1 MRAFL
6 LTKTLINFDSVPNH
20 VMKNFLSLSLI
31 TFIIF
36 SCSPGSSL
44 EKKKAQL
51 AEYQAEHDALKIK
64 IADLEKE
71 IARLDTSAE
80 IRKPKLV
87 TLTPVQSG
95 VFNHYI
101 DVQGTVDS
109 EENIA
114 VQPGMPGQV
123 TKVNVHE
130 GDMVKA
136 GQILAEVDNRVIRES
151 ISQLQT
157 NVDFAKTAFEKQ
169 QRLWNQKIGTEIQY
183 LQSKTQF
190 ESLQKN
196 MVTLQAQLD
205 MSRIK
210 SPINGMVDA
219 VNIKVGEYAAPGMFG
234 AFRVVNF
241 GKMKVIA
248 KVADSYIGKVKLGNP
263 VRIYLADINDTI
275 QGKISFISK
284 VVNPMTRTFDIE
296 IGLGATSTEV
306 RPNMM
311 ASLKINDENIA
322 NAMSILSNLVQKDAS
337 GSMYVM
343 ISEGIAAK
351 MKARKKLVKTGISS
365 GDRII
370 VLEGLSGN
378 EQLIEAGYQEVVDG
392 QLISLK

>member
-1 MRAFL
+1 
-6 LTKTLINFDSVPNH
+6 
-20 VMKNFLSLSLI
+20 MKNFLSLSLI
-31 TFIIF
+31 TFIVF
-36 SCSPGSSL
+36 SCSPGSGL

-219 VNIKVGEYAAPGMFG
+219 VNIKVGEYAAPGMLG

-241 GKMKVIA
+241 GKMKVKA
-248 KVADSYIGKVKLGNP
+248 KVADSYIGKVKLGNQ

-275 QGKISFISK
+275 QGKISFVSK

-296 IGLGATSTEV
+296 IGLGTTSTEV

-311 ASLKINDENIA
+311 ASLKINDENID

-343 ISEGIAAK
+343 ISEGSAAK
-351 MKARKKLVKTGISS
+351 MKARKRLVKTGISS

>member
-1 MRAFL
+1 
-6 LTKTLINFDSVPNH
+6 
-20 VMKNFLSLSLI
+20 MKNYLSLSFI
-31 TFIIF
+31 AFIIF
-36 SCSPGSSL
+36 SCSPGSGL

-87 TLTPVQSG
+87 TLTPVNAG

-101 DVQGTVDS
+101 DVQGTIDS

-130 GDMVKA
+130 GDMVSA
-136 GQILAEVDNRVIRES
+136 GQVLAEVDNRVIRES

-196 MVTLQAQLD
+196 LVTLQAQLE

-219 VNIKVGEYAAPGMFG
+219 VNIKVGEYAAPGMLG

-241 GKMKVIA
+241 GKMKVKA
-248 KVADSYIGKVKLGNP
+248 KVADSYIGKVKVGNP
-263 VRIYLADINDTI
+263 VSIYLADIKDTI
-275 QGKISFISK
+275 QAKISFVSR

-296 IGLGATSTEV
+296 IGLGSTSPDV

-311 ASLKINDENIA
+311 TSLKINDENIA
-322 NAMSILSNLVQKDAS
+322 NAISVLSNLVQKDAS
-337 GSMYVM
+337 ENMYVM
-343 ISEGIAAK
+343 IAEGSAAK

>member
-6 LTKTLINFDSVPNH
+6 LTKTSINFDSVPNQF
-20 VMKNFLSLSLI
+20 MKNFLSLSLI
-31 TFIIF
+31 TFIVF
-36 SCSPGSSL
+36 SCSPGSGL

-123 TKVNVHE
+123 TKVNVRE

-210 SPINGMVDA
+210 SPINGVVDA
-219 VNIKVGEYAAPGMFG
+219 VNIKVGEYAAPGMMG

-241 GKMKVIA
+241 GKMKVKA

-275 QGKISFISK
+275 QGKISFVSK

-311 ASLKINDENIA
+311 ASLKINDENID
-322 NAMSILSNLVQKDAS
+322 NAMSIQSNLVQKDAS
-337 GSMYVM
+337 GNMYVM
-343 ISEGIAAK
+343 ISEGSAAK
-351 MKARKKLVKTGISS
+351 MKARKRLIKTGISS

>member
-1 MRAFL
+1 
-6 LTKTLINFDSVPNH
+6 
-20 VMKNFLSLSLI
+20 MKNFLSLSLI
-31 TFIIF
+31 TFIVF
-36 SCSPGSSL
+36 SCSPGSGL

-87 TLTPVQSG
+87 TLTPVNAG

-101 DVQGTVDS
+101 DVQGTIDS

-130 GDMVKA
+130 GDMVSA
-136 GQILAEVDNRVIRES
+136 GQVLAEVDNRVIRES

-219 VNIKVGEYAAPGMFG
+219 VNIKVGEYAAPGMMG
-234 AFRVVNF
+234 SFRVVNF
-241 GKMKVIA
+241 GKMKVKA
-248 KVADSYIGKVKLGNP
+248 KVADSYIGKVKMGNP
-263 VRIYLADINDTI
+263 VRIFLADINDTI
-275 QGKISFISK
+275 QGKISFVSK

-343 ISEGIAAK
+343 ISEGSAAK
-351 MKARKKLVKTGISS
+351 MIARKRLVNTGISS

-370 VLEGLSGN
+370 VIEGLSGN

>member
-1 MRAFL
+1 
-6 LTKTLINFDSVPNH
+6 
-20 VMKNFLSLSLI
+20 MKNFLSLSFI
-31 TFIIF
+31 TFIVF
-36 SCSPGSSL
+36 SCSPGSGL

-51 AEYQAEHDALKIK
+51 VEYQAEQEAIKLK

-71 IARLDTSAE
+71 IARLDTSTE

-87 TLTPVQSG
+87 TLTPVQTG

-101 DVQGTVDS
+101 DVQGTIDS

-123 TKVNVHE
+123 TKVNVRE

-136 GQILAEVDNRVIRES
+136 GQVLAEVDNRVIRES

-157 NVDFAKTAFEKQ
+157 NVDFAKIAFEKQ
-169 QRLWNQKIGTEIQY
+169 QRLWSQKIGTEIQF

-210 SPINGMVDA
+210 SPINGVVDA
-219 VNIKVGEYAAPGMFG
+219 VNIKVGEYAAPGMMG

-275 QGKISFISK
+275 QGKISFVSK
-284 VVNPMTRTFDIE
+284 VVNPMTRSFDIE

-311 ASLKINDENIA
+311 ASLNINDENID
-322 NAMSILSNLVQKDAS
+322 NAMSVQSNLVQKDPS

-343 ISEGIAAK
+343 ISEGRAAN

-365 GDRII
+365 GARII

>member
-1 MRAFL
+1 
-6 LTKTLINFDSVPNH
+6 
-20 VMKNFLSLSLI
+20 MKNFLSLSLI
-31 TFIIF
+31 SFIIF
-36 SCSPGSSL
+36 SCSSGSGL
-44 EKKKAQL
+44 EKKKAEL
-51 AEYQAEHDALKIK
+51 AESQAEYDALKIK

-87 TLTPVQSG
+87 TLTPVQTG
-95 VFNHYI
+95 IFNHYI
-101 DVQGTVDS
+101 DVQGTIDS

-136 GQILAEVDNRVIRES
+136 GQVLAEVDNRVIRES

-157 NVDFAKTAFEKQ
+157 NVDFAKIAFEKQ
-169 QRLWNQKIGTEIQY
+169 QRLWNQKIGTEIQF

-196 MVTLQAQLD
+196 MITLQAQLD
-205 MSRIK
+205 MSLIK

-219 VNIKVGEYAAPGMFG
+219 VNIKVGEYAAPGMLG
-234 AFRVVNF
+234 SFRVVNF
-241 GKMKVIA
+241 GKMKVKA
-248 KVADSYIGKVKLGNP
+248 KIADSYIGKVKLGNP
-263 VRIYLADINDTI
+263 VRIYLADIKDTI
-275 QGKISFISK
+275 QGKISFVSK
-284 VVNPMTRTFDIE
+284 VVNPMTRSFDIE

-311 ASLKINDENIA
+311 ASLKINDENID
-322 NAMSILSNLVQKDAS
+322 NAMSIQSNLVQKDPS

-343 ISEGIAAK
+343 ISEGRSAN

-365 GDRII
+365 GARII

>member
-1 MRAFL
+1 
-6 LTKTLINFDSVPNH
+6 
-20 VMKNFLSLSLI
+20 MKNFLSLSLI
-31 TFIIF
+31 SFIVF
-36 SCSPGSSL
+36 SCSSGSGL
-44 EKKKAQL
+44 EKKKAEL
-51 AEYQAEHDALKIK
+51 AEYQAQYDALKIK

-87 TLTPVQSG
+87 TLTPVQTG
-95 VFNHYI
+95 IFNHYI
-101 DVQGTVDS
+101 DVQGTIDS

-136 GQILAEVDNRVIRES
+136 GQVLAEVDNRVIRES

-169 QRLWNQKIGTEIQY
+169 QRLWNQKIGTEIQF

-196 MVTLQAQLD
+196 MITLQAQLD

-219 VNIKVGEYAAPGMFG
+219 VNIKVGEYAAPGMLG
-234 AFRVVNF
+234 SFRVVNF
-241 GKMKVIA
+241 GKMKVKA
-248 KVADSYIGKVKLGNP
+248 KIADSYIGKVKLGNP
-263 VRIYLADINDTI
+263 VRIYLADIKDTI
-275 QGKISFISK
+275 QGKISFVSK
-284 VVNPMTRTFDIE
+284 VVNPMTRSFDIE

-311 ASLKINDENIA
+311 ASLKINDENID
-322 NAMSILSNLVQKDAS
+322 NAMSVQSNLVQKDPS

-343 ISEGIAAK
+343 ISEGRAAN

-365 GDRII
+365 GARII

>member
-1 MRAFL
+1 
-6 LTKTLINFDSVPNH
+6 
-20 VMKNFLSLSLI
+20 MKNFLSLSLI
-31 TFIIF
+31 SFIVF
-36 SCSPGSSL
+36 SCSSGSGL
-44 EKKKAQL
+44 EKKKAEL
-51 AEYQAEHDALKIK
+51 AENQAQYDALKIK

-87 TLTPVQSG
+87 TLTPVQTG
-95 VFNHYI
+95 IFNHYI
-101 DVQGTVDS
+101 DVQGTIDS

-136 GQILAEVDNRVIRES
+136 GQVLAEVDNRVIRES

-169 QRLWNQKIGTEIQY
+169 QRLWNQKIGTEIQF

-196 MVTLQAQLD
+196 MITLQAQLD

-219 VNIKVGEYAAPGMFG
+219 VNIKVGEYAAPGMLG
-234 AFRVVNF
+234 SFRVVNF
-241 GKMKVIA
+241 GKMKVKA
-248 KVADSYIGKVKLGNP
+248 KIADSYIGKVKLGNP

-275 QGKISFISK
+275 QGKISFVSK
-284 VVNPMTRTFDIE
+284 VVNPMTRSFDIE
-296 IGLGATSTEV
+296 IGLGATSTDV

-311 ASLKINDENIA
+311 ASLKINDENID
-322 NAMSILSNLVQKDAS
+322 NAMSVQSNLVQKDPS

-343 ISEGIAAK
+343 ISEGSAAN

-365 GDRII
+365 GARII

>member
-1 MRAFL
+1 
-6 LTKTLINFDSVPNH
+6 
-20 VMKNFLSLSLI
+20 MKNFLSLSFI
-31 TFIIF
+31 SIIIF
-36 SCSPGSSL
+36 SCSSGSGL
-44 EKKKAQL
+44 DKKKAQL
-51 AEYQAEHDALKIK
+51 TEYLAEQDDLKIK
-64 IADLEKE
+64 IADLQKE

-87 TLTPVQSG
+87 TLTSVNAG

-101 DVQGTVDS
+101 DVQGTIDS

-130 GDMVKA
+130 GDMVST
-136 GQILAEVDNRVIRES
+136 GQVLAEVDNRVVRES

-169 QRLWNQKIGTEIQY
+169 QRLWNQKIGTEIQF

-196 MVTLQAQLD
+196 LMTLQAQLE

-219 VNIKVGEYAAPGMFG
+219 VNIKVGEYAAPGMLG
-234 AFRVVNF
+234 AFRIVNF
-241 GKMKVIA
+241 GKMKVKA
-248 KVADSYIGKVKLGNP
+248 KVADSYIGKVKIGNP
-263 VRIYLADINDTI
+263 VRIYLADISDTI
-275 QGKISFISK
+275 QGKISFVSR

-296 IGLGATSTEV
+296 IGLGATSPDF

-311 ASLKINDENIA
+311 ASLKINDENIE
-322 NAMSILSNLVQKDAS
+322 NAISILSNLVQKDAS
-337 GSMYVM
+337 ENMYVM
-343 ISEGIAAK
+343 ISEGSGSK
-351 MKARKKLVKTGISS
+351 MKARKRLVKTGISS
-365 GDRII
+365 GNRII
-370 VLEGLSGN
+370 VLEGLNGN

>member
-1 MRAFL
+1 
-6 LTKTLINFDSVPNH
+6 
-20 VMKNFLSLSLI
+20 MKNFLSLSLI

-36 SCSPGSSL
+36 SCSPGSGL

>member
-1 MRAFL
+1 
-6 LTKTLINFDSVPNH
+6 
-20 VMKNFLSLSLI
+20 MKNFLSLSLI
-31 TFIIF
+31 SFIVF
-36 SCSPGSSL
+36 SCSSGSGL
-44 EKKKAQL
+44 EKKKAEL
-51 AEYQAEHDALKIK
+51 AENQAQYDALKIK

-87 TLTPVQSG
+87 TLTPVQTG
-95 VFNHYI
+95 IFNHYI
-101 DVQGTVDS
+101 DVQGTIDS

-136 GQILAEVDNRVIRES
+136 GQVLAEVDNRVIRES

-169 QRLWNQKIGTEIQY
+169 QRLWNQKIGTEIQF

-196 MVTLQAQLD
+196 MITLQAQLD

-219 VNIKVGEYAAPGMFG
+219 VNIKVGEYAAPGMLG
-234 AFRVVNF
+234 SFRVVNF
-241 GKMKVIA
+241 GKMKVKA
-248 KVADSYIGKVKLGNP
+248 KIADSYIGKVKLGNP
-263 VRIYLADINDTI
+263 VRIYLADIKDTI
-275 QGKISFISK
+275 QGKISFVSK
-284 VVNPMTRTFDIE
+284 VVNPMTRSFDIE
-296 IGLGATSTEV
+296 IGLGATSTDV

-311 ASLKINDENIA
+311 ASLKINDENID
-322 NAMSILSNLVQKDAS
+322 NAMSVQSNLVQKDPS

-343 ISEGIAAK
+343 ISEGRAAN

-365 GDRII
+365 GARII

-392 QLISLK
+392 QLISLN

>member
-1 MRAFL
+1 
-6 LTKTLINFDSVPNH
+6 
-20 VMKNFLSLSLI
+20 
-31 TFIIF
+31 
-36 SCSPGSSL
+36 
-44 EKKKAQL
+44 
-51 AEYQAEHDALKIK
+51 
-64 IADLEKE
+64 
-71 IARLDTSAE
+71 
-80 IRKPKLV
+80 
-87 TLTPVQSG
+87 
-95 VFNHYI
+95 
-101 DVQGTVDS
+101 
-109 EENIA
+109 
-114 VQPGMPGQV
+114 MPGQV

-136 GQILAEVDNRVIRES
+136 GQVLAEVDNRVIRES

-169 QRLWNQKIGTEIQY
+169 QRLWNQKIGTEIQF

-210 SPINGMVDA
+210 SPINGIVDA
-219 VNIKVGEYAAPGMFG
+219 VNIKVGEYAAPGMLG

-241 GKMKVIA
+241 GKMKVKA
-248 KVADSYIGKVKLGNP
+248 KIADSYIGKVKLGNP
-263 VRIYLADINDTI
+263 VRIYLSDINDTI
-275 QGKISFISK
+275 QGKISFVSK

-306 RPNMM
+306 RPNIM
-311 ASLKINDENIA
+311 ASLKINDENID
-322 NAMSILSNLVQKDAS
+322 NAMSVQSNLVQKDPS

-343 ISEGIAAK
+343 ISEGSAAN

-365 GDRII
+365 GARII

>member
-1 MRAFL
+1 
-6 LTKTLINFDSVPNH
+6 
-20 VMKNFLSLSLI
+20 MKNFLSLSI
-31 TFIIF
+31 ISFIIF
-36 SCSPGSSL
+36 SCSSGSGL
-44 EKKKAQL
+44 EKKKAEL
-51 AEYQAEHDALKIK
+51 AENQAQYDALKIK

-87 TLTPVQSG
+87 TLTPVQTG
-95 VFNHYI
+95 IFNHYI
-101 DVQGTVDS
+101 DVQGTIDS

-136 GQILAEVDNRVIRES
+136 GQVLAEVDNRVIRES

-196 MVTLQAQLD
+196 MITLQAQLD

-219 VNIKVGEYAAPGMFG
+219 VNIKVGEYAAPGMLG
-234 AFRVVNF
+234 SFRVVNF
-241 GKMKVIA
+241 GKMKVKA
-248 KVADSYIGKVKLGNP
+248 KIADSYIGKVKLGNP
-263 VRIYLADINDTI
+263 VRIYLADIKDTI
-275 QGKISFISK
+275 QGKISFVSK
-284 VVNPMTRTFDIE
+284 VVNPMTRSFDIE

-311 ASLKINDENIA
+311 ASLKINDENIE
-322 NAMSILSNLVQKDAS
+322 NAMSVQSNLVQKDPS

-343 ISEGIAAK
+343 ISEGRAAN

-365 GDRII
+365 GARII

>member
-1 MRAFL
+1 
-6 LTKTLINFDSVPNH
+6 
-20 VMKNFLSLSLI
+20 MKNFLSLSFI
-31 TFIIF
+31 SIIIF
-36 SCSPGSSL
+36 SCSSGSGL
-44 EKKKAQL
+44 DKKKAQL
-51 AEYQAEHDALKIK
+51 AEYQAQQDDLKIK
-64 IADLEKE
+64 IADLQKE

-87 TLTPVQSG
+87 TLTSVNAG

-101 DVQGTVDS
+101 DVQGTIDS
-109 EENIA
+109 EENVA

-130 GDMVKA
+130 GDMVSA
-136 GQILAEVDNRVIRES
+136 GQVLAEVDNRVVRES

-169 QRLWNQKIGTEIQY
+169 QRLWNQKIGTEIQF

-196 MVTLQAQLD
+196 LMTLQAQLE

-219 VNIKVGEYAAPGMFG
+219 VNIKVGEYAAPGMLG

-241 GKMKVIA
+241 GKMKVKA
-248 KVADSYIGKVKLGNP
+248 KVADSYIGKVKIGNP

-275 QGKISFISK
+275 QGKISFVSR

-296 IGLGATSTEV
+296 IGLGATSPDF

-311 ASLKINDENIA
+311 ASLKINDENIE
-322 NAMSILSNLVQKDAS
+322 NAISILSNLVQKDAS
-337 GSMYVM
+337 ENMYVM
-343 ISEGIAAK
+343 ISEGSGSK
-351 MKARKKLVKTGISS
+351 MKARKRLVKTGISS
-365 GDRII
+365 GNRII
-370 VLEGLSGN
+370 VLEGLNGN

>member
-1 MRAFL
+1 
-6 LTKTLINFDSVPNH
+6 
-20 VMKNFLSLSLI
+20 MKNFLSLSFI

-36 SCSPGSSL
+36 SCSSGSGL
-44 EKKKAQL
+44 EKKKAEL
-51 AEYQAEHDALKIK
+51 AESQAEYDALKIK

-87 TLTPVQSG
+87 TLIPVQTG
-95 VFNHYI
+95 IFNHYI
-101 DVQGTVDS
+101 DVQGTIDS

-136 GQILAEVDNRVIRES
+136 GQVLAEVDNRVIRES

-169 QRLWNQKIGTEIQY
+169 QRLWNQKIGTEIQF

-196 MVTLQAQLD
+196 MITLQAQLD

-219 VNIKVGEYAAPGMFG
+219 VNIKVGEYAAPGMLG
-234 AFRVVNF
+234 SFRVVNF
-241 GKMKVIA
+241 GKMKVKA
-248 KVADSYIGKVKLGNP
+248 KIADSYIGKVKLGNP
-263 VRIYLADINDTI
+263 VRIYLADIKDTI
-275 QGKISFISK
+275 QGKISFVSK
-284 VVNPMTRTFDIE
+284 VVNPMTRSFDIE

-311 ASLKINDENIA
+311 ASLKINDENID
-322 NAMSILSNLVQKDAS
+322 NAMSVQSNLVQKDPS

-343 ISEGIAAK
+343 ISEGRAAN

-365 GDRII
+365 GARII

>member
-1 MRAFL
+1 
-6 LTKTLINFDSVPNH
+6 
-20 VMKNFLSLSLI
+20 MKNFLSLSLI

-36 SCSPGSSL
+36 SCSPGSGL

-87 TLTPVQSG
+87 TLTPVNAG

-101 DVQGTVDS
+101 DVQGTIDS

-130 GDMVKA
+130 GDMVSA
-136 GQILAEVDNRVIRES
+136 GQVLAEVDNRVIRES

-196 MVTLQAQLD
+196 LLTLQAQLE

-219 VNIKVGEYAAPGMFG
+219 VNIKVGEYAAPGMLG

-241 GKMKVIA
+241 GKMKVKA
-248 KVADSYIGKVKLGNP
+248 KVADSYIGKVKVGNP
-263 VRIYLADINDTI
+263 VSIYLADIKDTI
-275 QGKISFISK
+275 QAKISFVSR

-296 IGLGATSTEV
+296 IGLGSTSPDV

-322 NAMSILSNLVQKDAS
+322 NAISVLSNLVQKDAS
-337 GSMYVM
+337 ENMYVM
-343 ISEGIAAK
+343 IAEGSAAK

>member
-1 MRAFL
+1 
-6 LTKTLINFDSVPNH
+6 
-20 VMKNFLSLSLI
+20 MKNFLSLSLI
-31 TFIIF
+31 SFIVF
-36 SCSPGSSL
+36 SCSSGSGL
-44 EKKKAQL
+44 EKKKAEL
-51 AEYQAEHDALKIK
+51 AENQAQYDALKIK

-87 TLTPVQSG
+87 TLTPVQTG
-95 VFNHYI
+95 IFNHYI
-101 DVQGTVDS
+101 DVQGTIDS

-136 GQILAEVDNRVIRES
+136 GQVLAEVDNRVIRES

-169 QRLWNQKIGTEIQY
+169 QRLWNQKIGTEIQF

-196 MVTLQAQLD
+196 MITLQAQLD

-219 VNIKVGEYAAPGMFG
+219 VNIKVGEYAAPGMLG
-234 AFRVVNF
+234 SFRVVNF
-241 GKMKVIA
+241 GKMKVKA
-248 KVADSYIGKVKLGNP
+248 KIADSYIGKVKLGNP
-263 VRIYLADINDTI
+263 VRIYLADIKDTI
-275 QGKISFISK
+275 QGKISFVSK
-284 VVNPMTRTFDIE
+284 VVNPMTRSFDIE

-311 ASLKINDENIA
+311 ASLKINDENID
-322 NAMSILSNLVQKDAS
+322 NAMSIQSNLVQKDPS

-343 ISEGIAAK
+343 ISEGLAAN

-365 GDRII
+365 GARII

-392 QLISLK
+392 QLISLN

>member
-1 MRAFL
+1 
-6 LTKTLINFDSVPNH
+6 
-20 VMKNFLSLSLI
+20 MKNYLSLSFI
-31 TFIIF
+31 AFIIF
-36 SCSPGSSL
+36 SCSPGSGL

-87 TLTPVQSG
+87 TLTPVNAG

-101 DVQGTVDS
+101 DVQGTIDS

-130 GDMVKA
+130 GDMVSA
-136 GQILAEVDNRVIRES
+136 GQVLAEVDNRVIRES

-196 MVTLQAQLD
+196 LLTLQAQLE

-219 VNIKVGEYAAPGMFG
+219 VNIKVGEYAAPGMLG

-241 GKMKVIA
+241 GKMKVKA
-248 KVADSYIGKVKLGNP
+248 KVADSYIGKVKVGNP
-263 VRIYLADINDTI
+263 VSIYLADIKDTI
-275 QGKISFISK
+275 QAKISFVSR

-296 IGLGATSTEV
+296 IGLGSTSPDV

-322 NAMSILSNLVQKDAS
+322 NAISVLSNLVQKDAS
-337 GSMYVM
+337 ENMYVM
-343 ISEGIAAK
+343 IAEGSAAK

>member
-1 MRAFL
+1 
-6 LTKTLINFDSVPNH
+6 
-20 VMKNFLSLSLI
+20 MKNFLSLSFI
-31 TFIIF
+31 SIIIF
-36 SCSPGSSL
+36 SCSSGSGL
-44 EKKKAQL
+44 DKKKAQL
-51 AEYQAEHDALKIK
+51 AEYQAQQDDLKIK
-64 IADLEKE
+64 IADLQKE

-87 TLTPVQSG
+87 TLTSVNAG

-101 DVQGTVDS
+101 DVQGTIDS
-109 EENIA
+109 EENVA

-130 GDMVKA
+130 GDMVSA
-136 GQILAEVDNRVIRES
+136 GQVLAEVDNRVVRES

-169 QRLWNQKIGTEIQY
+169 QRLWNQKIGTEIQF

-196 MVTLQAQLD
+196 LMTLQAQLE

-219 VNIKVGEYAAPGMFG
+219 VNIKVGEYAAPGMLG

-241 GKMKVIA
+241 GKMKVKA
-248 KVADSYIGKVKLGNP
+248 KVADSYIGKVKIGNP

-275 QGKISFISK
+275 QGKISFVSR

-296 IGLGATSTEV
+296 IGLGATSPDF

-311 ASLKINDENIA
+311 ASLKINDENIE
-322 NAMSILSNLVQKDAS
+322 NAISILSNLVQKDAS
-337 GSMYVM
+337 ENMYVM
-343 ISEGIAAK
+343 ISEGSGSK
-351 MKARKKLVKTGISS
+351 MKARKRLVKTGISS
-365 GDRII
+365 GNRII
-370 VLEGLSGN
+370 VLEGLNGS

>member
-1 MRAFL
+1 
-6 LTKTLINFDSVPNH
+6 
-20 VMKNFLSLSLI
+20 MKNFLSLSFI
-31 TFIIF
+31 TFIVF
-36 SCSPGSSL
+36 SCSSGSGL
-44 EKKKAQL
+44 EKKKAEL
-51 AEYQAEHDALKIK
+51 AENQAQYDALKIK

-87 TLTPVQSG
+87 TLTPVQTG
-95 VFNHYI
+95 IFNHYI
-101 DVQGTVDS
+101 DVQGTIDS

-136 GQILAEVDNRVIRES
+136 GQVLAEVDNRVIRES

-169 QRLWNQKIGTEIQY
+169 QRLWNQKIGTEIQF

-196 MVTLQAQLD
+196 MITLQAQLD

-219 VNIKVGEYAAPGMFG
+219 VNIKVGEYAAPGMLG
-234 AFRVVNF
+234 SFRVVNF
-241 GKMKVIA
+241 GKMKVKA
-248 KVADSYIGKVKLGNP
+248 KIADSYIGKVKLGNP

-275 QGKISFISK
+275 QGKISFVSK
-284 VVNPMTRTFDIE
+284 VVNPMTRSFDIE
-296 IGLGATSTEV
+296 IGLGATSTDV

-311 ASLKINDENIA
+311 ASLKINDENID
-322 NAMSILSNLVQKDAS
+322 NAMSVQSNLVQKDPS

-343 ISEGIAAK
+343 ISEGRAAN

-365 GDRII
+365 GARII

>member
-1 MRAFL
+1 
-6 LTKTLINFDSVPNH
+6 LTKTSINFDSVPNH

-36 SCSPGSSL
+36 SCSPGSGL

-169 QRLWNQKIGTEIQY
+169 QRLWNQKIGTEIQF

-219 VNIKVGEYAAPGMFG
+219 VNIKVGEYAAPGMLG

-241 GKMKVIA
+241 GKMKVKA
-248 KVADSYIGKVKLGNP
+248 KIADSYIGKVKLGNP
-263 VRIYLADINDTI
+263 VRIYLSDINDTI
-275 QGKISFISK
+275 QGKISFVSK
-284 VVNPMTRTFDIE
+284 VVNPMTRSFDIE
-296 IGLGATSTEV
+296 IDLGATSTDV

-311 ASLKINDENIA
+311 ASLKINDENID
-322 NAMSILSNLVQKDAS
+322 NAMSVQSNLVQKDPS

-343 ISEGIAAK
+343 ISEGSAAN

-365 GDRII
+365 GARII

>member
-1 MRAFL
+1 
-6 LTKTLINFDSVPNH
+6 
-20 VMKNFLSLSLI
+20 MKNFLSLSFI
-31 TFIIF
+31 SIIIF
-36 SCSPGSSL
+36 SCSSGSGL
-44 EKKKAQL
+44 DKKKAQL
-51 AEYQAEHDALKIK
+51 AEYQAQQDDLKIK
-64 IADLEKE
+64 IADLQKE

-87 TLTPVQSG
+87 TLTSVNAG

-101 DVQGTVDS
+101 DVQGTIDS

-130 GDMVKA
+130 GDMVSA
-136 GQILAEVDNRVIRES
+136 GQVLAEVDNRVVRES

-169 QRLWNQKIGTEIQY
+169 QRLWNQKIGTEIQF

-196 MVTLQAQLD
+196 LMTLQAQLE

-219 VNIKVGEYAAPGMFG
+219 VNIKVGEYAAPGMLG

-241 GKMKVIA
+241 GKMKVKA
-248 KVADSYIGKVKLGNP
+248 KVADSYIGKVKIGNP

-275 QGKISFISK
+275 QGKISFVSR

-296 IGLGATSTEV
+296 IGLGATSPDF

-311 ASLKINDENIA
+311 ASLKINDENIE
-322 NAMSILSNLVQKDAS
+322 NAISILSNLVQKDAS
-337 GSMYVM
+337 ENMYVM
-343 ISEGIAAK
+343 ISEGSGSK
-351 MKARKKLVKTGISS
+351 MKARKRLVKTGISS
-365 GDRII
+365 GNRII
-370 VLEGLSGN
+370 VLEGLNGN

>member
-1 MRAFL
+1 
-6 LTKTLINFDSVPNH
+6 
-20 VMKNFLSLSLI
+20 MKNFLSLSLI
-31 TFIIF
+31 TFIVF
-36 SCSPGSSL
+36 SCSSGSGL
-44 EKKKAQL
+44 EKKKAEL
-51 AEYQAEHDALKIK
+51 AEYKAQYDALKIK
-64 IADLEKE
+64 IADIEKE

-87 TLTPVQSG
+87 TLTLVQTG
-95 VFNHYI
+95 IFNHYI
-101 DVQGTVDS
+101 DVQGTIDS

-136 GQILAEVDNRVIRES
+136 GQVLAEVDNRVIRES

-157 NVDFAKTAFEKQ
+157 NVDFAKIAFEKQ

-196 MVTLQAQLD
+196 MITLQAQLD

-219 VNIKVGEYAAPGMFG
+219 VNIKVGEYAAPGMLG
-234 AFRVVNF
+234 SFRVVNF
-241 GKMKVIA
+241 GKMKVKA
-248 KVADSYIGKVKLGNP
+248 KIADSYIGKVKLGNS
-263 VRIYLADINDTI
+263 VRIYLADIKDTI
-275 QGKISFISK
+275 QGKISFVSK
-284 VVNPMTRTFDIE
+284 VVNPMTRSFDIE
-296 IGLGATSTEV
+296 IGLGATSTDV

-311 ASLKINDENIA
+311 ASLKINDENID
-322 NAMSILSNLVQKDAS
+322 NAMSVQSNLVQKDPS

-343 ISEGIAAK
+343 ISEGRAAN

-365 GDRII
+365 GARII

>member
-1 MRAFL
+1 
-6 LTKTLINFDSVPNH
+6 
-20 VMKNFLSLSLI
+20 MKNFLSLSFI
-31 TFIIF
+31 TFIVF
-36 SCSPGSSL
+36 SCSPGSGL

-64 IADLEKE
+64 ISDLEKE

-87 TLTPVQSG
+87 TLTPVQTG

-101 DVQGTVDS
+101 DVQGTIDS

-136 GQILAEVDNRVIRES
+136 GQVLAEVDNRVIRES

-219 VNIKVGEYAAPGMFG
+219 VNIKIGEYAAPGMLG

-241 GKMKVIA
+241 GKMKVKA
-248 KVADSYIGKVKLGNP
+248 KIADSYIGKVKLGNP
-263 VRIYLADINDTI
+263 VSIYLADIKDTI
-275 QGKISFISK
+275 QGKISFVSK
-284 VVNPMTRTFDIE
+284 VVNPMTRSFDIE

-311 ASLKINDENIA
+311 ASLKINDENID
-322 NAMSILSNLVQKDAS
+322 NAMSVQSNLVQKDPS

-343 ISEGIAAK
+343 ISEGNAAN

-365 GDRII
+365 GARII

>member
-1 MRAFL
+1 
-6 LTKTLINFDSVPNH
+6 
-20 VMKNFLSLSLI
+20 MKNFLSLSFI
-31 TFIIF
+31 SIIIF
-36 SCSPGSSL
+36 SCSSGSGL
-44 EKKKAQL
+44 DKKKAQL
-51 AEYQAEHDALKIK
+51 AEYQAQQDDLKIK
-64 IADLEKE
+64 IADLQKE

-87 TLTPVQSG
+87 TLTSVNAG

-101 DVQGTVDS
+101 DVQGTIDS

-130 GDMVKA
+130 GDMVSA
-136 GQILAEVDNRVIRES
+136 GQVLAEVDNRVVRES

-169 QRLWNQKIGTEIQY
+169 QRLWNQKIGTEIQF

-196 MVTLQAQLD
+196 LMTLQAQLE

-219 VNIKVGEYAAPGMFG
+219 VNIKVGEYAAPGMLG

-241 GKMKVIA
+241 GKMKVKA
-248 KVADSYIGKVKLGNP
+248 KVADSYIGKVKIGNP

-275 QGKISFISK
+275 QGKISFVSR

-296 IGLGATSTEV
+296 IGLGATSPDF

-311 ASLKINDENIA
+311 ASLKINDENIE
-322 NAMSILSNLVQKDAS
+322 NAISILSNLVQKDAS
-337 GSMYVM
+337 ENMYVM
-343 ISEGIAAK
+343 ISEGSGSK
-351 MKARKKLVKTGISS
+351 MKARKRLVKTGISS
-365 GDRII
+365 GNRII
-370 VLEGLSGN
+370 VLEGLNGS

>member
-1 MRAFL
+1 
-6 LTKTLINFDSVPNH
+6 
-20 VMKNFLSLSLI
+20 MKNFLSLSLI
-31 TFIIF
+31 SFIIF
-36 SCSPGSSL
+36 SCSSGSGL

-87 TLTPVQSG
+87 TLTPVQTG
-95 VFNHYI
+95 IFNHYI
-101 DVQGTVDS
+101 DVQGTIDS

-136 GQILAEVDNRVIRES
+136 GQVLAEVDNRVIRES

-169 QRLWNQKIGTEIQY
+169 QRLWNQKIGTEIQF

-196 MVTLQAQLD
+196 MITLQAQLD

-219 VNIKVGEYAAPGMFG
+219 VNIKVGEYAAPGMLG
-234 AFRVVNF
+234 SFRVVNF
-241 GKMKVIA
+241 GKMKVKA
-248 KVADSYIGKVKLGNP
+248 KIADSYIGKVKLGNP
-263 VRIYLADINDTI
+263 VRIYLADIKDTI
-275 QGKISFISK
+275 QGKISFVSK
-284 VVNPMTRTFDIE
+284 VVNPMTRSFDIE

-311 ASLKINDENIA
+311 ASLKINDENIE
-322 NAMSILSNLVQKDAS
+322 NAISVQSNLVQKDPS

-343 ISEGIAAK
+343 ISEGRAAN

-365 GDRII
+365 GARII

-392 QLISLK
+392 QLISLN

>member
-1 MRAFL
+1 
-6 LTKTLINFDSVPNH
+6 
-20 VMKNFLSLSLI
+20 MKNYLSLSFI
-31 TFIIF
+31 AFIIF
-36 SCSPGSSL
+36 SCSPGSGL

-87 TLTPVQSG
+87 TLTPVNAG

-101 DVQGTVDS
+101 DVQGTIDS

-130 GDMVKA
+130 GDMVSA
-136 GQILAEVDNRVIRES
+136 GQVLAEVDNRVIRES

-196 MVTLQAQLD
+196 LLTLQAQLE

-210 SPINGMVDA
+210 SPINGMVDE
-219 VNIKVGEYAAPGMFG
+219 VNIKVGEYAAPGMLG

-241 GKMKVIA
+241 GKMKVKA
-248 KVADSYIGKVKLGNP
+248 KVADSYIGKVKVGNP
-263 VRIYLADINDTI
+263 VSIYLADIKDTI
-275 QGKISFISK
+275 QAKISFVSR

-296 IGLGATSTEV
+296 IGLGSTSPDV

-322 NAMSILSNLVQKDAS
+322 NAISVLSNLVQKDAS
-337 GSMYVM
+337 ENMYVM
-343 ISEGIAAK
+343 IAEGSAAK

>member
-1 MRAFL
+1 
-6 LTKTLINFDSVPNH
+6 
-20 VMKNFLSLSLI
+20 MKNFLSLSLI

-36 SCSPGSSL
+36 SCSPGSGL

-51 AEYQAEHDALKIK
+51 ADYQAEHDALKIK

-130 GDMVKA
+130 GDMVKT

-219 VNIKVGEYAAPGMFG
+219 VNIKVGEYAAPGMLG

-241 GKMKVIA
+241 GRMKVKA

>member
-1 MRAFL
+1 
-6 LTKTLINFDSVPNH
+6 
-20 VMKNFLSLSLI
+20 MKNFLSLSLI
-31 TFIIF
+31 SFIVF
-36 SCSPGSSL
+36 SCSSGSGL
-44 EKKKAQL
+44 EKKKAEL
-51 AEYQAEHDALKIK
+51 AENQAQYDALKIK

-87 TLTPVQSG
+87 TLTPVQTG
-95 VFNHYI
+95 IFNHYI
-101 DVQGTVDS
+101 DVQGTIDS

-114 VQPGMPGQV
+114 VQTGMPGQV

-136 GQILAEVDNRVIRES
+136 GQVLAEVDNRVIRES

-169 QRLWNQKIGTEIQY
+169 QRLWNQKIGTEIQF

-196 MVTLQAQLD
+196 MITLQAQLD

-219 VNIKVGEYAAPGMFG
+219 VNIKVGEYAAPGMLG
-234 AFRVVNF
+234 SFRVVNF
-241 GKMKVIA
+241 GKMKVKA
-248 KVADSYIGKVKLGNP
+248 KIADSYIGKVKLGNP
-263 VRIYLADINDTI
+263 VRIYLADIKDTI
-275 QGKISFISK
+275 QGKISFVSK
-284 VVNPMTRTFDIE
+284 VVNPMTRSFDIE

-311 ASLKINDENIA
+311 ASLKINDENID
-322 NAMSILSNLVQKDAS
+322 NAMSVQSNLVQKDPS

-343 ISEGIAAK
+343 ISEGSAAN

-365 GDRII
+365 GARII